1 MYRVTAF
8 IGKIEFRHETS
19 SIAETFEAVK
29 AIVQANK
36 LMLPDQERALDDYFK
51 IVASLAP
58 DHPNKMNMCE
68 NFLFRIERLEEEPK

>member
-19 SIAETFEAVK
+19 SISETFEAVK

-36 LMLPDQERALDDYFK
+36 LMFPDQERATDDYFK

-58 DHPNKMNMCE
+58 DHPNKMNMFE
-68 NFLFRIERLEEEPK
+68 NFLFRVERLKEEPK